1 MPIIIP
7 RLYPIATPVPLYSGI
22 KTDQEIIET
31 TRIIIPPTLGIRIY
45 FVPDRNALQ
54 GIEIILIKILGIIII
69 RIVLPLAKSS
79 PKRFK
84 IVSLKKNNNTQII
97 KENKKSMKKVFL
109 KIWTIF
115 VFSP

>member
-1 MPIIIP
+1 M
-7 RLYPIATPVPLYSGI
+7 
-22 KTDQEIIET
+22 
-31 TRIIIPPTLGIRIY
+31 IPPILGIRIY

-84 IVSLKKNNNTQII
+84 IVSLKKNKSKQINEENTARKKLD
-97 KENKKSMKKVFL
+97 KEIYAKRDFKKRVRNTFPSAFYGGK
-109 KIWTIF
+109 
-115 VFSP
+115 

>member
-7 RLYPIATPVPLYSGI
+7 RLYPIATPVSLYSGI
-22 KTDQEIIET
+22 KIDQEIKET
-31 TRIIIPPTLGIRIY
+31 TRIIIPPILGMRIY
-45 FVPDRNALQ
+45 FVPERNALQ
-54 GIEIILIKILGIIII
+54 GIEIILIKILGIIIM

-84 IVSLKKNNNTQII
+84 IVSLKKNNSTQIT
-97 KENKKSMKKVFL
+97 KENKKSIKKDFL

>member
-1 MPIIIP
+1 MIP
-7 RLYPIATPVPLYSGI
+7 RLYPIAIPASLYSGI
-22 KTDQEIIET
+22 NRNQDTKET
-31 TRIIIPPTLGIRIY
+31 IRIMIPPILGIRIY
-45 FVPDRNALQ
+45 FVPDKNALQ

-84 IVSLKKNNNTQII
+84 IVSLKKNKINQIT
-97 KENKKSMKKVFL
+97 KENKINIKKVFL